1 VNNMAIQTSLG
12 KAFEYACL
20 QSLNNALNGTQQIV
34 IEHNSAL
41 DVAREKYESATP
53 DMQTKM
59 DLGADAATRV
69 ILRLEPQLTNPRNN
83 IPLYLAIQEDVMGI
97 AGDVRDVI
105 CIRRQNEWKIGL
117 SCKHNHSAVKH
128 SRLSDN
134 IDFGDSWFGI
144 PCTQDYFSEIN
155 QLFQELREMK
165 ENNLLWRDV
174 ENKEQRFYIPLLQA
188 FMRELQRLDALH
200 PGEIP
205 NRLLHYLLGRN
216 DFYKIITHDSRRV
229 TQIQAFNIYNT
240 LNRSSGNVR
249 PLINIQQLTMP
260 TRFFDI
266 SFKPHS
272 GNTIIVTC
280 DNGWTVSMRI
290 HNASSRVEPSLKFD
304 VQLTGVPPTLH
315 THYEA
320 WD

>member
-1 VNNMAIQTSLG
+1 MAIQTELG

-20 QSLNNALNGTQQIV
+20 QSIYNALTDNQDIV
-34 IEHNSAL
+34 IEQNSVL
-41 DVAREKYESATP
+41 EVARERYQNASP
-53 DMQTKM
+53 DMQNKM

-69 ILRLEPQLTNPRNN
+69 ILRLEPQLTTPRNN
-83 IPLYLAIQEDVMGI
+83 IPLYLVIQEDAMGI

-105 CIRRQNEWKIGL
+105 CIRRQNEWEIGL

-128 SRLSDN
+128 SRLSDS

-144 PCTQDYFSEIN
+144 PCTQDYFNEIN
-155 QLFQELREMK
+155 LLFQELREMK
-165 ENNLLWRDV
+165 ENNMLWRDV
-174 ENKEQRFYIPLLQA
+174 ENKEQRFYIPLLRA

-205 NRLLHYLLGRN
+205 NRLLRYLLGRN
-216 DFYKIITHDSRRV
+216 DFYKIITHDNRRV

-249 PLINIQQLTMP
+249 PLINIQQLIMP

-266 SFKPHS
+266 SFRPHS

-290 HNASSRVEPSLKFD
+290 HNASSKVEPSLKFD

>member
-1 VNNMAIQTSLG
+1 MSIQTNLG

-20 QSLNNALNGTQQIV
+20 QSLYNSLSGTQQV
-34 IEHNSAL
+34 VVEHNSSL
-41 DVAREKYESATP
+41 EIARERYQNASST
-53 DMQTKM
+53 MQNKM
-59 DLGADAATRV
+59 DLGANAATRV
-69 ILRLEPQLTNPRNN
+69 ILRLEPQLTTPRNN
-83 IPLYLAIQEDVMGI
+83 IPLYLAIQEDAMGI

-105 CIRRQNEWKIGL
+105 CIRRQNEWEIGL

-155 QLFQELREMK
+155 PLFQELREMK
-165 ENNLLWRDV
+165 ENNMLWRDV

-249 PLINIQQLTMP
+249 PLINIPQLTMP
-260 TRFFDI
+260 SRFFDI
-266 SFKPHS
+266 SFKPNS

-290 HNASSRVEPSLKFD
+290 HNASSKVEPSLKFD

-315 THYEA
+315 THFEA

>member
-1 VNNMAIQTSLG
+1 MAIQTSLG

-20 QSLNNALNGTQQIV
+20 QSLSRILGGTQQIV
-34 IEHNSAL
+34 IEQNSAL
-41 DVAREKYESATP
+41 KSAREKYDNALSDIKTN
-53 DMQTKM
+53 M

-69 ILRLEPQLTNPRNN
+69 IMRLEPQLTTPHGN
-83 IPLYLAIQEDVMGI
+83 IPLYLAIQDDFAGI

-105 CIRRQNEWKIGL
+105 CIRLQNKWEIGL

-134 IDFGDSWFGI
+134 IDFGNSWFNI
-144 PCTQDYFSEIN
+144 PCSQNYFNEIN
-155 QLFQELREMK
+155 PLFAKLREMK
-165 ENNLLWRDV
+165 QNNILWRNIND
-174 ENKEQRFYIPLLQA
+174 KEQRFYIPLLEA
-188 FMRELQRLDALH
+188 FIRELRRLDELY
-200 PGEIP
+200 PGKIP
-205 NRLLHYLLGRN
+205 SKLLHYLLGRN

-249 PLINIQQLTMP
+249 SLINIQQLTMP

-266 SFKPHS
+266 SFKPNS

-304 VQLTGVPPTLH
+304 VQLIGVPPTLH

>member
-1 VNNMAIQTSLG
+1 MSIQSSLG

-20 QSLNNALNGTQQIV
+20 QSIYNTLEGTQEIV
-34 IEHNSAL
+34 VEQNSSL
-41 DVAREKYESATP
+41 EIAREKYENASQ
-53 DMQTKM
+53 DMQNKM
-59 DLGADAATRV
+59 DSGANAAIRV
-69 ILRLEPQLTNPRNN
+69 ILRLEPQLTT
-83 IPLYLAIQEDVMGI
+83 PLSNVPLILGIQEDSMGQQ
-97 AGDVRDVI
+97 GDVRDVL
-105 CIRRQNEWKIGL
+105 CIRRQNEWEIGL

-128 SRLSDN
+128 SRLSDS

>member
-1 VNNMAIQTSLG
+1 MAIQTELG

-20 QSLNNALNGTQQIV
+20 QSIYNALTDNQDIV
-34 IEHNSAL
+34 IEQNSAL
-41 DVAREKYESATP
+41 EVARERYQNASP
-53 DMQTKM
+53 DMQNKM

-69 ILRLEPQLTNPRNN
+69 ILRLEPQLTTPRNN
-83 IPLYLAIQEDVMGI
+83 IPLYLAIQEDAMGI

-105 CIRRQNEWKIGL
+105 CIRRQNEWEIGL

-128 SRLSDN
+128 SRLSDS

-144 PCTQDYFSEIN
+144 PCTQDYFNEIN
-155 QLFQELREMK
+155 LLFQELREMK
-165 ENNLLWRDV
+165 ENNMLWRDV
-174 ENKEQRFYIPLLQA
+174 ENKEQRFYIPLLRA

-205 NRLLHYLLGRN
+205 NRLLRYLLGRN
-216 DFYKIITHDSRRV
+216 DFYKIITHDNRRV

-249 PLINIQQLTMP
+249 PLINIQQLIMP

-266 SFKPHS
+266 SFRPHS

-290 HNASSRVEPSLKFD
+290 HNASSKVEPSLKFD

>member
-1 VNNMAIQTSLG
+1 MAIQTELG

-20 QSLNNALNGTQQIV
+20 QSIYNALTDNQDIV
-34 IEHNSAL
+34 IEQNSAL
-41 DVAREKYESATP
+41 EVARESYQNASP
-53 DMQTKM
+53 DMQNKM

-69 ILRLEPQLTNPRNN
+69 ILRLEPQLTTPRNN
-83 IPLYLAIQEDVMGI
+83 IPLYLAIQEDAMGI

-105 CIRRQNEWKIGL
+105 CIRRQNEWEIGL

-128 SRLSDN
+128 SRLSDS

-144 PCTQDYFSEIN
+144 PCTQDYFNEIN
-155 QLFQELREMK
+155 LLFQELREMK
-165 ENNLLWRDV
+165 ENNMLWRDV
-174 ENKEQRFYIPLLQA
+174 ENKEQRFYIPLLRA

-205 NRLLHYLLGRN
+205 NRLLRYLLGRN
-216 DFYKIITHDSRRV
+216 DFYKIITHDNRLV

-249 PLINIQQLTMP
+249 PLINIQQLIMP

-266 SFKPHS
+266 SFRPHS

-290 HNASSRVEPSLKFD
+290 HNASSKVEPSLKFD